1 METLNDL
8 VFAPRNRAYGAFE
21 LRQTYATTL
30 RRAAVLGVSL
40 CSVGLLTSA
49 LLTWLDPRAALP
61 AARITPVNVL
71 PPPPAEKPETVTPP
85 PPPKTEAPKAPST
98 QWRVPEI
105 TVDDRVL
112 EEVPIA
118 TQQELRA
125 APAGQETIVG
135 DPNALDV
142 PAEPAAK
149 AAPEVI
155 EINRTNAENDFV
167 PVEQQPEFPG
177 GTAALVEFLRRNLRY
192 PAGAS
197 QSGVAGKV
205 YVEFVVRADGSIDR
219 AQVAKGIGFGCDE
232 EALRVVRLM
241 PKWKPGKQSGRAV
254 PARFTLPIVFALE

>member
-21 LRQTYATTL
+21 LRQTYAATVKQ
-30 RRAAVLGVSL
+30 AAVLGVSAYV
-40 CSVGLLTSA
+40 VGLLTPA
-49 LLTWLDPRAALP
+49 LLTWLNPSAALP
-61 AARITPVNVL
+61 AQRITPVNVL
-71 PPPPAEKPETVTPP
+71 PPPPTEKPETVTPP
-85 PPPKTEAPKAPST
+85 PPPKTEAPKALTT
-98 QWRVPEI
+98 QFKVPEI
-105 TVDDRVL
+105 KVDELVR
-112 EEVPIA
+112 EEVPVA
-118 TQQELRA
+118 TQDDLQK

-135 DPNALDV
+135 DPNALEV

-149 AAPEVI
+149 AAPEVV
-155 EINRTNAENDFV
+155 ETKPAGEAEPFV
-167 PVEQQPEFPG
+167 RVEQQPEFPG
-177 GTAALVEFLRRNLRY
+177 GTSALVEFLRKNLRY
-192 PAGAS
+192 PTGAS